1 MSELLWVGCGGFFG
15 AVSRYALGNWVAS
28 KLGTA
33 FPYGT
38 LVINLTGCLILGFFG
53 TLALQRATLIPP
65 EARLLIAVG
74 FVGAY
79 TTFSTFGFETIR
91 LLEENNLVL
100 ALAYVLGSV
109 LLGLLLTYL
118 GVVAARALG

>member
-1 MSELLWVGCGGFFG
+1 MWEWVWVGTGGFFG
-15 AVSRYALGNWVAS
+15 AVSRYALGNWIAS
-28 KLGTA
+28 RLGA
-33 FPYGT
+33 SFPYGT
-38 LVINLTGCLILGFFG
+38 LLINLSGCLVLGFFG
-53 TLALQRATLIPP
+53 TLALRRATLVPP

-74 FVGAY
+74 FLGAY

-91 LLEENNLVL
+91 LLEESDLVL

-109 LLGLLLTYL
+109 LAGLLLTYL

>member
-1 MSELLWVGCGGFFG
+1 MWEWLWVGSGGFFG
-15 AVSRYALGNWVAS
+15 AISRYALGNWIAAR
-28 KLGTA
+28 LGST

-38 LVINLTGCLILGFFG
+38 LLINLTGCFILGFFG

-65 EARLLIAVG
+65 EARLLVAVG

>member
-1 MSELLWVGCGGFFG
+1 MWELLWVGSGGFFG

-28 KLGTA
+28 KLGTS

-65 EARLLIAVG
+65 EARLLVAVG

-91 LLEENNLVL
+91 LLEENSLVL

-109 LLGLLLTYL
+109 LLGLLMTYL
-118 GVVAARALG
+118 GVIAARALG